1 MQRGEIGVSSMDSL
15 SDGEEVESSLFPVN
29 EIAHSLSLIFGL
41 ALVILILIRLGIVE
55 EMMDT
60 RNLKTG

>member
-1 MQRGEIGVSSMDSL
+1 MDSL

-41 ALVILILIRLGIVE
+41 ALVILILIRLGIAE